1 MSVSRRVVVGASAVV
16 AAVAG
21 LGAKREDVPES
32 AAGAA
37 PIVPLKLIQ
46 EVVVQLSWTRAT
58 YSSTNGYIAHQ
69 LRKRDE
75 ANALAAYCRL
85 HIELK
90 GYAPDRR
97 HLYAAAT
104 VLENQR
110 TLTRQKAATYVVSK
124 EDFPRLSSMA
134 DTRAKSISW
143 VGA

>member
-1 MSVSRRVVVGASAVV
+1 MVVGASASV
-16 AAVAG
+16 AAVAS
-21 LGAKREDVPES
+21 LGAKHEEVPGS
-32 AAGAA
+32 AADAA
-37 PIVPLKLIQ
+37 PIAPSKLIH
-46 EVVVQLSWTRAT
+46 EVIVQLSWTRAT
-58 YSSTNGYIAHQ
+58 FSSQSGYIAHQ
-69 LRKRDE
+69 LRKREE

-124 EDFPRLSSMA
+124 EEFPRLSSMA
-134 DTRAKSISW
+134 DTRANSISW